1 MTRKTKIWLFGLV
14 GLVLWCL
21 LAWFMARWLG
31 LKGTDALVLRLLLWF
46 CGLVATGVLIW
57 YLLGREKNRP
67 ATAPGVGDDIDA
79 AIATARGR
87 LATSKVGDK
96 SAMAKLPL
104 LLWLGPEGSAKT
116 TAVVR
121 SGLEPDLLAGEVF
134 RGDAIAA
141 TRAINVWYSNKA
153 IFLEAGGPVTA
164 DPGRWSR
171 LVKHL
176 QPNRLAAIFSRG
188 EQAPRVAIVCVSS
201 EAFLAQGGAE
211 AVLSSARDLRARLTE
226 VSRKLGIRLP
236 VYVMFTKADRIPYFT
251 EFVRNLS
258 NEEANDILGVTL
270 PYDSGPVG
278 SYSDRVHL
286 RISNQMQRL
295 FQSLAARRLV
305 LLPRE
310 ADAATRGNAYEFA
323 REYRKLAPLA
333 AQFLTD
339 LCKPSQLE
347 VSPWL
352 RGFYFTG
359 VRAIIIND
367 AAPQTPQ
374 AQAQQSARL
383 SNDATQAF
391 TPVFRQQG
399 PGMAPV
405 AAQTQRKVPQW
416 LFLDSVIR
424 GIILKDR
431 VAMGVTASGARVNG
445 WRRGMLI
452 AFTAVAL
459 IWSLGLIVSFAYNR
473 GIETD
478 VLETGRGLAAAA
490 APGSDLPPV
499 ESLRRLDSLRAQLS
513 DVLSWNRDGAPLHLR
528 WGLYAGR
535 SLEPDLRRLYFA
547 RFATLLFDPARE
559 SMIHSMSGLPAVPRG
574 GEYASTKDV
583 LKAHLITTAYPEK
596 STAEFLA
603 PVLLAQWAGDKNVD
617 DERRKLALAQFEFYA
632 NELPHGNPY
641 SLETDTTAV
650 DKTRA
655 FLRMFTG
662 ASRIYSFMLSEAG
675 KDRTPVNFA
684 RMVPTANGVLSDSYE
699 VPAAF
704 TKGGWEFMQNTAFK
718 NIDRYFEGESWVL
731 GDNGLSDQD
740 KAKVAAD
747 LRTQYRADYI
757 KAWRSFVAQARI
769 GGYSAT
775 QDAAQK
781 LASLSGNQSP
791 LLQLFSIVAKNTAV
805 DSSLVTREFQPVH
818 LLTPATLTD
827 KLIGDKNQ
835 PYMGALVTLQASV
848 EQLAT
853 APAGQGDAV
862 VGKAVSDAGNAKT
875 AARQLAQGFNGDP
888 NGISGDV
895 QRLMIDPLNG
905 VERLLGNFGA
915 AGLNKSGRDFC
926 QPLARLMAMS
936 PFRAGSTIS
945 ASLSDVSSQFQ
956 KGTGAI
962 WSYYDQVLQKY
973 LVPQGSRYAPRPGSD
988 IPLNQNFV
996 DFFNRAAGFSDALYP
1011 ANQPGPR
1018 LAFTLKPLLSDLV
1031 PSVTVVIDGRT
1042 ATFTR
1047 TSGAAQPFLWVAG
1060 EAREARMTA
1069 QVGGN
1074 EFTLSN
1080 KGTWAVFQLFQA
1092 AEDWHTEGI
1101 VQKGQWTTKHQGQ
1114 TVTIPFELNLA
1125 GAPPIFDRGYFG
1137 GVSCSGQIAR

>member
-1 MTRKTKIWLFGLV
+1 MSRKAKIWLFGVL
-14 GLVLWCL
+14 GLLLWCL
-21 LAWFMARWLG
+21 LVFFLARWLG
-31 LKGTDALVLRLLLWF
+31 LKSSDALIMRLMLLII
-46 CGLVATGVLIW
+46 GIAAAGVLIW
-57 YLLGREKNRP
+57 YLLGREKGRP
-67 ATAPGVGDDIDA
+67 ALPPGVGDDIDA
-79 AIATARGR
+79 AIATARNR
-87 LATSKVGDK
+87 LAASKVGDK
-96 SAMAKLPL
+96 GAMAKLPL

-116 TAVVR
+116 TAIVR
-121 SGLEPDLLAGEVF
+121 AGLEPDLLAGEVF
-134 RGDAIAA
+134 RGEAIAA
-141 TRAINVWYSNKA
+141 TRAINVWYSNRS

-164 DPGRWSR
+164 DPARWAR

-176 QPNRLAAIFSRG
+176 QPRRLAAIFSRG
-188 EQAPRVAIVCVSS
+188 EQAPRVAVVCVSC
-201 EAFLAQGGAE
+201 EAFMAPGGAE
-211 AVLSSARDLRARLTE
+211 AVLTAARDLRARLTE

-295 FQSLAARRLV
+295 FQALAARRLV

-310 ADAATRGNAYEFA
+310 ADPATRGHAYEFA

-352 RGFYFTG
+352 RGFYFSG

-367 AAPQTPQ
+367 AAPVVHQG
-374 AQAQQSARL
+374 QQQGGAALSAE
-383 SNDATQAF
+383 ATGAF
-391 TPVFRQQG
+391 TPVVRPQAQ
-399 PGMAPV
+399 PV
-405 AAQTQRKVPQW
+405 AAHGAPTQRKVPQW

-424 GIILKDR
+424 GVILKDR
-431 VAMGVTASGARVNG
+431 VAMGVTASGARINV
-445 WRRGMLI
+445 WRRGLLI
-452 AFTAVAL
+452 ALTAVAA
-459 IWSLGLIVSFAYNR
+459 IWSLGMIVSFASNR
-473 GIETD
+473 G
-478 VLETGRGLAAAA
+478 LESDILDTGRGLAAAA
-490 APGSDLPPV
+490 APGNDLPPV
-499 ESLRRLDSLRAQLS
+499 ETLRRLDSLRAQVS
-513 DVLSWNRDGAPLHLR
+513 DVLEWNRSHPPLHYR
-528 WGLYAGR
+528 WGLYAGKR
-535 SLEPDLRRLYFA
+535 LEPDLRTLYFS
-547 RFATLLFDPARE
+547 RFATLLFDPTRDAVVKT
-559 SMIHSMSGLPAVPRG
+559 MNALPAVPQG
-574 GEYASTKDV
+574 NEYEATKDL
-583 LKAHLITTAYPEK
+583 LKAHLITTAYPDK
-596 STAEFLA
+596 SSAEFLA
-603 PVLLAQWAGDKNVD
+603 PILLAQWVGDKNVD
-617 DERRKLALAQFEFYA
+617 DERKKLALAQFEFYA

-641 SLETDTTAV
+641 SLATDTNAV

-655 FLRMFTG
+655 FLRLFTG
-662 ASRIYSFMLSEAG
+662 ANRIYQFMLSEAS
-675 KDRTPVNFA
+675 KDRSPINYG
-684 RMVPTANGVLSDSYE
+684 RLVPTATGVLSDGYE

-704 TKGGWEFMQNTAFK
+704 TKAGWEFMQNTAFK

-731 GDNGLSDQD
+731 GDNSLNDQD
-740 KAKVAAD
+740 KAKVASD
-747 LRTQYRADYI
+747 LRIQYRADYV
-757 KAWRSFVAQARI
+757 KAWRSFLSQARI
-769 GGYSAT
+769 GGYNAT

-791 LLQLFSIVAKNTAV
+791 LLQLFSIVAKNTVV
-805 DSSLVTREFQPVH
+805 DSGFVTKEFQPVH
-818 LLTPATLTD
+818 LLTPASLTD
-827 KLIGDKNQ
+827 KLIGEKNQ

-888 NGISGDV
+888 NGVSADV
-895 QRLMIDPLNG
+895 QRLMIDPLTG

-915 AGLNKSGRDFC
+915 AGLNKSGKDFC
-926 QPLARLMAMS
+926 RPLERLLAMA
-936 PFRAGSTIS
+936 PFRAGAS
-945 ASLSDVSSQFQ
+945 AQATLADVNSQFQ
-956 KGTGAI
+956 KGTGGI

-973 LVPQGSRYAPRPGSD
+973 LSVQGSRYAPRPGSD
-988 IPLNQNFV
+988 IQLSQNFIE
-996 DFFNRAAGFSDALYP
+996 FFNHAAGFSDALYP

-1018 LAFTLKPLLSDLV
+1018 LAFTLKPLLSDQV
-1031 PSVTVVIDGRT
+1031 PTVTVVIDGRT

-1047 TSGAAQPFLWVAG
+1047 TSAGAQPFLWVAG

-1074 EFTLSN
+1074 EVTISN

-1092 AEDWHTEGI
+1092 AEGWQTQGI
-1101 VQKGQWTTKHQGQ
+1101 VQRAQWTTKHQGQ
-1114 TVTIPFELNLA
+1114 TVAIPFELNLA
-1125 GAPPIFDRGYFG
+1125 GAPPIFDRSYFSG
-1137 GVSCSGQIAR
+1137 GGCSGQIAR